1 GPGAG
6 ARPTATSIVADLMT
20 IANKMKKN
28 TVGHRFTGYTQPTKL
43 TSPSENIS
51 KYFLSLEMPDEPGQ
65 FLKLAEIMTQ
75 TQVGFEQVVQE
86 KADGENARV
95 VVVTHETSETKMNQ
109 IQEEI
114 KEKTTYK
121 VVSLMKV
128 MGE

>member
-1 GPGAG
+1 
-6 ARPTATSIVADLMT
+6 
-20 IANKMKKN
+20 
-28 TVGHRFTGYTQPTKL
+28 
-43 TSPSENIS
+43 
-51 KYFLSLEMPDEPGQ
+51 
-65 FLKLAEIMTQ
+65 MTQ